1 MPHMRAEVRI
11 FAQDQA
17 GLLVSAL
24 EPEMDHEVS
33 RATVEIE
40 ADGNELVIRVEAED
54 MVALRAAVNSY
65 LRWAKLATD
74 MIAIPSE

>member
-1 MPHMRAEVRI
+1 MHPMRAEVRI
-11 FAQDQA
+11 FAEDQTD
-17 GLLVSAL
+17 LLVSAL

-40 ADGNELVIRVEAED
+40 AHGDELVVRVEAED
-54 MVALRAAVNSY
+54 VVALRAAINSY

-74 MIAIPSE
+74 MIAIPNE